1 VYVVQKQ
8 MLEYLRTHA
17 GFFKESQ
24 DKQKTPYQ
32 NGT

>member
-1 VYVVQKQ
+1 MWCKNK
-8 MLEYLRTHA
+8 MLEYLGTHA